1 MRCTGSWRRLGQDQ
15 QLFCQ
20 LSRHLQLRPRF
31 MKDPQSPQDREH
43 VRRLPHLPTQLPRP
57 GVGLCHFRSP
67 KPLGSNQR
75 GAKCGLQLQFLLKT
89 RRRVRKHLEHL

>member
-1 MRCTGSWRRLGQDQ
+1 MLLEVVEGNPLLQVSPRRGKLAKPEERIPQCPVSLYEMHGILEALGQDQ

-43 VRRLPHLPTQLPRP
+43 VRRLPHLPT
-57 GVGLCHFRSP
+57 
-67 KPLGSNQR
+67 
-75 GAKCGLQLQFLLKT
+75 
-89 RRRVRKHLEHL
+89 